1 MERTMSMKNPP
12 HPGGIVRHACLEPLE
27 LTVTDAAKVLG
38 VSRQALSNVV
48 TGKANISAD
57 MAIRLEK
64 AFGSTA
70 DAWLRMQAAY
80 DLAQARLK
88 EKTIKVRR
96 YRRAV
101 AAA

>member
-1 MERTMSMKNPP
+1 MSMKDPP
-12 HPGGIVRHACLEPLE
+12 HPGALVRHACL
-27 LTVTDAAKVLG
+27 DALGLSVSTGAEVLG

-48 TGKANISAD
+48 NRKADISPE

-70 DAWLRMQAAY
+70 DTWLRMQATY
-80 DLAQARLK
+80 DLARARLK

-96 YRRAV
+96 YPRRTATV
-101 AAA
+101 